1 MIAVLGYAA
10 ILTALVGSVALAIT
24 GARASRSDRQDPATV
39 RIPVFMLV
47 GGGLGAFVI
56 LEAAILTHD
65 FSIAYVAQNS
75 ALGTPFVFLFASGW
89 AALEGS
95 IVLWGLLLAAFTFLV
110 WRRTWTGDGLGLG
123 ALAVMGAVATF
134 WFGLMATAANPFGI
148 CTELGNGFCSA
159 SSWLP
164 VGAATV
170 APDGTGPNPLLA
182 NHILMAIHPPML
194 YLGYVGL
201 TVPFAFAIAALVRS
215 EPGKVWLDRTHR
227 WSVIAWIF
235 LSAGVLL
242 GGWWSYE
249 VLGWGGYWAWDPVEN
264 AALLPWL
271 AATAFIHSAI
281 VQQRRSMLQAWNFV
295 LIIVTFALTIFGT
308 FLTRSGVIASVH
320 AFTQSAVGPAL
331 LVFLGIVVLG
341 SLALF
346 AIRANTVASAPRL
359 ESLSSREGFLLLN
372 NLLMA
377 LFAFTVLFGTTYP
390 LLVESFTGREV
401 SVGQPFFDR
410 VAVPFG
416 LILLLAIGF
425 GAVAPWR
432 VASPRVVWQRSRLG
446 INVGLVAA
454 AATVLIGVRSVP
466 VVLVV
471 GLAGFVIGSIGHFLW
486 YQARRARRGG
496 KSWPQ
501 ALSSTVGNDLG
512 FWGGQLAHVGVALVA
527 VAIATTSALALR
539 TEVTLTQ
546 GETAVV
552 DDYCLEYLDA
562 FRRDEPERVVQ
573 GIRVAVMD
581 SGCERQKA
589 ILEPRLHEY
598 PKFGQVIATPDV
610 RTGLVDDVYLT
621 IAGMSGDAIRL
632 SVLIFP
638 LQWLLW
644 FGGLTVVAGGLVALG
659 RKVRGRPAA
668 ASSDQRQDVTHVR

>member
-10 ILTALVGSVALAIT
+10 ILTALGGSVALVVAGI
-24 GARASRSDRQDPATV
+24 RASRSEAQDPSSV
-39 RIPVFMLV
+39 RVPVWMIF
-47 GGGLGAFVI
+47 GGGIAAFVF
-56 LEAAILTHD
+56 LEIAILTHD

-75 ALGTPFVFLFASGW
+75 ANETPVVFLFASGW

-95 IVLWGLLLAAFTFLV
+95 IVLWGVLLALFTWLV
-110 WRRTWTGDGLGLG
+110 WRRVWRGDGLGLG
-123 ALAVMGAVATF
+123 ALAVMGAVSVF
-134 WFGLMATAANPFGI
+134 WFGLMATAANPFGL
-148 CTELGNGFCSA
+148 CTELANGFCSA
-159 SSWLP
+159 STWLP
-164 VGAATV
+164 VGDAAV
-170 APDGTGPNPLLA
+170 AADGTGPNPLLA

-194 YLGYVGL
+194 YLGYVGF
-201 TVPFAFAIAALVRS
+201 TVPFAFAISALARS

-235 LSAGVLL
+235 LTAGILL

-281 VQQRRSMLQAWNFV
+281 VQQRRSMLQAWNFI
-295 LIIVTFALTIFGT
+295 LIIVTFALTVFGT
-308 FLTRSGVIASVH
+308 FITRSGVIASVH

-331 LVFLGIVVLG
+331 LIFLGVVVFG

-346 AIRANTVASAPRL
+346 AARAGTVASVPRL

-372 NLLMA
+372 NLLMT

-401 SVGQPFFDR
+401 SVGQPFYDR

-432 VASPRVVWQRSRLG
+432 VASPKVIWERSRFGL
-446 INVGLVAA
+446 NVGLLVAA
-454 AATVLIGVRSVP
+454 IVVLVGVRSVP

-471 GLAGFVIGSIGHFLW
+471 GLAGFVIGSIAHLLW
-486 YQARRARRGG
+486 HQARRAQKGG
-496 KSWPQ
+496 RAWPQ
-501 ALSSTVGNDLG
+501 ALVSTVGNDLG

-527 VAIATTSALALR
+527 VAIATTSGLAVR
-539 TEVTLTQ
+539 TEVTLAQ

-552 DDYCLEYLDA
+552 DEYCVEYVSA
-562 FRRDEPERVVQ
+562 FSREEPERTVRGV
-573 GIRVAVMD
+573 RAALFDETCASEKAV
-581 SGCERQKA
+581 
-589 ILEPRLHEY
+589 LEPRLHEY

-610 RTGLVDDVYLT
+610 HTGLVDDVYLT
-621 IAGMSGDAIRL
+621 IAGTSGEAVRL

-644 FGGLTVVAGGLVALG
+644 VGSLTIVAGGIVALG
-659 RKVRGRPAA
+659 RKVRRTQPAA
-668 ASSDQRQDVTHVR
+668 PEPQEDVARV